1 MKNSRPTIG
10 LFTNT
15 VDDPNN
21 IGLWQGMTDA
31 AEELDFN
38 LICIAGRQLKS
49 PHGYEAQG
57 NALFELINEHN
68 VDGLVIWASVLS
80 HFVPREVI
88 EEFCR
93 GFLPLPLVSLGR
105 KMDGIPMVSVNDG
118 EGYRHIFNHLIEDHG
133 YRRVALITGAEDSSA
148 AKTWLDI
155 YTDMLDHYSLPFD
168 PQLVAY
174 GDFALL
180 AGRQAGRDAMAQLL
194 DRAQGDFDA
203 VVVSTDNMALGALQV
218 LQERG
223 IHVPDDIAI
232 TGRDDIAESRVVTPS
247 LTTSPINMYG
257 RARKA
262 MELIA
267 AQLTHEE
274 VPEEVVLPSEL
285 RLRQSCGCLS
295 ARTTEAAA
303 EIAPEVTQAGQTSL
317 TGEQFV
323 AGRAQFLH
331 YMRQALPPSA
341 QAHAETILE
350 SFIAVLDGAE
360 ADVFLNTL
368 NRHLYYSI
376 TGGEDARVWHDVLST
391 LRGRSLPYLNP
402 GRELTKAETLWQQ
415 ARVIISEA
423 TQRSQAHQHLQ
434 AEQQAQRLR
443 RLGQT
448 LNATFDVAEM
458 MDILARELPA
468 LGISAGYLAL
478 YENPRQV
485 TAQARLMLAFD
496 QQGRGQNGRLDLP
509 PDGLRFNATEL
520 LPPDLWPQD
529 RRYRWVLEPLY
540 FQKEQ
545 MGFVILEVS
554 PAEDN
559 LCEVLREQ
567 ISSALQGGSL
577 LQTVSERTHQLE
589 VVASL
594 SERLTAILDF
604 DELLL
609 TLVNQ
614 VKKSF
619 DYYHAHVY
627 VLDPESQN
635 LVMTA
640 GAGQAGA
647 EMKARGHSIPLN
659 APTSLVARAARRRE
673 IVSVENARQAED
685 WLPNALLPDTY
696 SEMAIPIILED
707 AVVGVLDVQQDEIA
721 GLDEGDAGIL
731 RALANQVAVAIHN
744 ARLFAQTES
753 ALAEVQATQQKY
765 LQQAWEEASRGQ
777 SRTYRY
783 DRPGLPPISEAA
795 RRKARQLAQR
805 EQKPALSSLD
815 ENQPD
820 KKSLLAPVV
829 LGGATIGTFQL
840 HESEAHVWTEDDLA
854 LIEAILDQVAQNA
867 ENLRLFDETQERA
880 DSERTLREIAE
891 KMRSATSL
899 DRLIKIVTEEL
910 GQHLSAEYARIDM
923 GIEAQSTPAEMGVQ
937 NGQK

>member
-1 MKNSRPTIG
+1 
-10 LFTNT
+10 
-15 VDDPNN
+15 
-21 IGLWQGMTDA
+21 
-31 AEELDFN
+31 
-38 LICIAGRQLKS
+38 
-49 PHGYEAQG
+49 
-57 NALFELINEHN
+57 
-68 VDGLVIWASVLS
+68 
-80 HFVPREVI
+80 
-88 EEFCR
+88 
-93 GFLPLPLVSLGR
+93 
-105 KMDGIPMVSVNDG
+105 
-118 EGYRHIFNHLIEDHG
+118 
-133 YRRVALITGAEDSSA
+133 
-148 AKTWLDI
+148 
-155 YTDMLDHYSLPFD
+155 
-168 PQLVAY
+168 
-174 GDFALL
+174 
-180 AGRQAGRDAMAQLL
+180 
-194 DRAQGDFDA
+194 
-203 VVVSTDNMALGALQV
+203 
-218 LQERG
+218 
-223 IHVPDDIAI
+223 
-232 TGRDDIAESRVVTPS
+232 
-247 LTTSPINMYG
+247 
-257 RARKA
+257 
-262 MELIA
+262 
-267 AQLTHEE
+267 
-274 VPEEVVLPSEL
+274 
-285 RLRQSCGCLS
+285 
-295 ARTTEAAA
+295 
-303 EIAPEVTQAGQTSL
+303 
-317 TGEQFV
+317 
-323 AGRAQFLH
+323 
-331 YMRQALPPSA
+331 
-341 QAHAETILE
+341 
-350 SFIAVLDGAE
+350 
-360 ADVFLNTL
+360 
-368 NRHLYYSI
+368 
-376 TGGEDARVWHDVLST
+376 
-391 LRGRSLPYLNP
+391 
-402 GRELTKAETLWQQ
+402 
-415 ARVIISEA
+415 
-423 TQRSQAHQHLQ
+423 
-434 AEQQAQRLR
+434 
-443 RLGQT
+443 
-448 LNATFDVAEM
+448 
-458 MDILARELPA
+458 
-468 LGISAGYLAL
+468 
-478 YENPRQV
+478 
-485 TAQARLMLAFD
+485 
-496 QQGRGQNGRLDLP
+496 
-509 PDGLRFNATEL
+509 
-520 LPPDLWPQD
+520 
-529 RRYRWVLEPLY
+529 
-540 FQKEQ
+540 
-545 MGFVILEVS
+545 
-554 PAEDN
+554 
-559 LCEVLREQ
+559 
-567 ISSALQGGSL
+567 
-577 LQTVSERTHQLE
+577 
-589 VVASL
+589 VASL

-937 NGQK
+937 SGQK